1 MNENNAAAT
10 TKDHTTGACDFTRHL
25 VVIDMQN
32 DFLTG
37 ALANPDAIAIL
48 PKVIAKVD
56 AARKA
61 GAQVSWTLDTHG
73 EDYLETQEGKK
84 LPVPHC
90 IEGTWGHELAA
101 DLIPQEDDAQ
111 YRKEAFGSLAMAQD
125 FKMVVEQKWMDN
137 GMKGSPFSR
146 SDKGIEIELVGV
158 CTDICVISNAM
169 LLKAALPEARI
180 VVDASCCAGVTPA
193 SHENALTAMEACQI
207 EVVTDPTEPE
217 ENTWWSKG
225 MDVTDYEDGS
235 FRNQMLP
242 CPNCGAVDGLHVMAD
257 LASLNSLEY
266 WVWCEGC
273 DGHWT
278 GRELGTDLSE
288 NPEVLVAAWNVE
300 VDHASKSENAGQP
313 ARLMEKHANER

>member
-1 MNENNAAAT
+1 MNENNATAT
-10 TKDHTTGACDFTRHL
+10 TEDNATGACDFTRHL
-25 VVIDMQN
+25 IVIDMQN

-37 ALANPDAIAIL
+37 ALANPDAVAVL
-48 PKVIAKVD
+48 PNVIAKVD
-56 AARKA
+56 AARKV
-61 GAQVSWTLDTHG
+61 GTQVSWTLDTHG

-101 DLIPQEDDAQ
+101 GLTPQDNDTQ

-125 FKMVVEQKWMDN
+125 FKMAVERKWMDN
-137 GMKGSPFSR
+137 GMKDSPLSR
-146 SDKGIEIELVGV
+146 SGKGIEIELVGV

-193 SHENALTAMEACQI
+193 GHATALEAMRTCQI
-207 EVVTDPTEPE
+207 DVVTGFATSAADI
-217 ENTWWSKG
+217 WSKG

-235 FRNQMLP
+235 YCDQMLP
-242 CPNCGAVDGLHVMAD
+242 CPKCGTTDSLHVKAD

-266 WVWCEGC
+266 WIGA
-273 DGHWT
+273 
-278 GRELGTDLSE
+278 R
-288 NPEVLVAAWNVE
+288 NA
-300 VDHASKSENAGQP
+300 KSIGQTACSVSTSP
-313 ARLMEKHANER
+313 KIQMRS